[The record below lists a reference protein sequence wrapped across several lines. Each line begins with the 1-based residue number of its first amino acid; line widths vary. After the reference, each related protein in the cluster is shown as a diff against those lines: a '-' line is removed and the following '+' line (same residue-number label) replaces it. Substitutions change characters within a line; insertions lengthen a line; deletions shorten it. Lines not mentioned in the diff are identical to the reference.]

1 MKVVGKI
8 FAVLYT
14 ILFTP
19 ITLILILVFT
29 ISGYFKSSFYTNLIN
44 NDALMK
50 TKISDISTDFG
61 GKEEITEICGEDCTV
76 KDAIVASAS
85 EGYGIDKELV
95 EEALNDKDIQKAV
108 GDFVGTYISFET
120 TGIAKK
126 LDYKIYEKTLE
137 KEVSQKILNQV
148 GYTKEEFKQLIE
160 EYNEN
165 VDDYNNFEGGQES
178 AQKYINY

>member
-29 ISGYFKSSFYTNLIN
+29 ISGYFKANFYTNLIT
-44 NDALMK
+44 NDALMG
-50 TKISDISTDFG
+50 TKISEISSNFS
-61 GKEEITEICGEDCTV
+61 GKEEITELCGEDCTV

-85 EGYGIDKELV
+85 EGYGIDKKLV
-95 EEALNDKDIQKAV
+95 EEALNDKDIQKAL
-108 GDFVGTYISFET
+108 GDFVGKYVNLET

-126 LDYKIYEKTLE
+126 LDYKIYEKALE

-148 GYTKEEFKQLIE
+148 GYTKEEFKQFIE
-160 EYNEN
+160 EYNES
-165 VDDYNNFEGGQES
+165 VDDYNNFEGGYES